1 MASKNKAGV
10 IHKCHLCDAQFTNKK
25 DKDIHYNGQFHKFM
39 MGVRRTQLS
48 YMGQSKTLNDQI
60 TETGK
65 KESLIGLEYIY
76 EYAEDSQGVRM
87 YECKLC
93 SSAFRVASI
102 FFHIVGIRHRVLYLA
117 KHHPIMGIEDDFEVQ
132 QQVHYRKLT
141 SHALAIEQTHVRK
154 KINVVEE
161 VYVSKP
167 NVTEVSDTEMY
178 LVDHVPSDKKTEKK
192 KEKKAVKK
200 DSNKSRRSWERAEKY
215 RELLRSRERDDDR
228 DDRSRRRDRDSSSRR
243 DLSNSLIHDEDFDAR
258 NISQASRLNL
268 LKDSSTTDYKSDR
281 RRRSRSRSRS
291 PDRRSKT
298 HSSQRSKFLES
309 SGDIDVRSV
318 LPAGGISFRELKAAN
333 IGHLQGGISSLHSPI
348 RKKKKKKTDKDSDSD
363 MDVCSMDFSECEPDD
378 FWCNEELFD
387 YLKCYYIGDEEDVQ
401 FILEAIKTLSHALVR
416 HKTRMEDLK
425 NWIAQEKKKLEE
437 EKKKFQEMKKRKED
451 KITSTK
457 ICEPEMLKMFNE
469 VTGSHKKQSSDTG
482 KDAQAAAQNTSA
494 EKVPLLPLPVPA
506 QRPPV
511 NQPPQLTNFLKT
523 IVAGIPP
530 MMLPA
535 TQRFP
540 AVTAP
545 QLVPGSQNPLVA
557 GSAPVQQAA
566 QKPPALNL
574 TLAQQALIS
583 QKALMAGMGQLLQ
596 QLFLRPQAPAN
607 PLIPT
612 PSPQFNTR
620 GPLGGT
626 RPALAAASTTPS
638 QNLQNPGP
646 KLDNPN
652 PSKEQWPFPGQGA
665 GRYPVTASTTP
676 SQNLQNP
683 GPKRDNPNPS
693 KEQWPF
699 PGQGAGRYPAEN
711 VVPSNPV
718 TGYQQLPGSSTA
730 PVQQT
735 GPRAPV
741 TASTTPSQNLQN
753 PGPKRDNPNP
763 SKEQW
768 PFPGQGA
775 GRYPAENVVPSNPV
789 TGYQQLPGS
798 STAPVQQT
806 GPRAPG
812 PETRYAQNP
821 EIPGSRFNNRD
832 PSKEQRPPL
841 LGQGPGGY
849 PAPMNPSQPQ
859 QQAAPNPQDANRF
872 NQNPRPG
879 IDIRG
884 PVDGAGPG
892 SETRFSQNQGPPVS
906 RFNNPNPP
914 KDQKSQMG
922 QAVGRYPESD
932 GRYNQNEAFPG
943 PRTDSAGAPNKS
955 GPPLGADAA
964 NRFNQNPPS
973 RFDTREPVDGAGAG
987 PGPITHFS
995 QTPQV
1000 PVSRFDNPNVSKDS
1014 RSNVGQTAGRY
1025 LGSDGRYSQNE
1036 PYPGARTDNNGSFD
1050 KTRPPSGAGSEMRFS
1065 QNLQNPGPRFD
1076 NSNPSNQPKSMV
1088 GQAANRYQEPNTF
1101 YSQDEAYPGAWT
1113 KNNGSHDKTRPP
1125 IGADQQGNYKQ
1136 TAWNSGPASGKQGF
1150 YNEAQPA
1157 SGMGTGRYDDQYTQN
1172 QWQSQYSSKEQ
1183 YGADNKPP
1191 APQGLQPQ
1199 PAASTGYSSEGRP
1212 DTWPSAAPAKRGVY
1226 PAGILKNKTVNPPS

>member
-1 MASKNKAGV
+1 
-10 IHKCHLCDAQFTNKK
+10 
-25 DKDIHYNGQFHKFM
+25 
-39 MGVRRTQLS
+39 
-48 YMGQSKTLNDQI
+48 
-60 TETGK
+60 
-65 KESLIGLEYIY
+65 
-76 EYAEDSQGVRM
+76 
-87 YECKLC
+87 
-93 SSAFRVASI
+93 
-102 FFHIVGIRHRVLYLA
+102 
-117 KHHPIMGIEDDFEVQ
+117 
-132 QQVHYRKLT
+132 
-141 SHALAIEQTHVRK
+141 
-154 KINVVEE
+154 
-161 VYVSKP
+161 
-167 NVTEVSDTEMY
+167 
-178 LVDHVPSDKKTEKK
+178 
-192 KEKKAVKK
+192 
-200 DSNKSRRSWERAEKY
+200 
-215 RELLRSRERDDDR
+215 
-228 DDRSRRRDRDSSSRR
+228 
-243 DLSNSLIHDEDFDAR
+243 
-258 NISQASRLNL
+258 
-268 LKDSSTTDYKSDR
+268 
-281 RRRSRSRSRS
+281 
-291 PDRRSKT
+291 
-298 HSSQRSKFLES
+298 
-309 SGDIDVRSV
+309 
-318 LPAGGISFRELKAAN
+318 
-333 IGHLQGGISSLHSPI
+333 
-348 RKKKKKKTDKDSDSD
+348 
-363 MDVCSMDFSECEPDD
+363 
-378 FWCNEELFD
+378 
-387 YLKCYYIGDEEDVQ
+387 
-401 FILEAIKTLSHALVR
+401 
-416 HKTRMEDLK
+416 
-425 NWIAQEKKKLEE
+425 
-437 EKKKFQEMKKRKED
+437 
-451 KITSTK
+451 
-457 ICEPEMLKMFNE
+457 PEMLKMFNE

-494 EKVPLLPLPVPA
+494 
-506 QRPPV
+506 
-511 NQPPQLTNFLKT
+511 
-523 IVAGIPP
+523 
-530 MMLPA
+530 
-535 TQRFP
+535 
-540 AVTAP
+540 VTAP

-566 QKPPALNL
+566 QKP
-574 TLAQQALIS
+574 
-583 QKALMAGMGQLLQ
+583 
-596 QLFLRPQAPAN
+596 
-607 PLIPT
+607 
-612 PSPQFNTR
+612 
-620 GPLGGT
+620 
-626 RPALAAASTTPS
+626 
-638 QNLQNPGP
+638 
-646 KLDNPN
+646 
-652 PSKEQWPFPGQGA
+652 
-665 GRYPVTASTTP
+665 PVTASTTP

-849 PAPMNPSQPQ
+849 P
-859 QQAAPNPQDANRF
+859 DANRF

-1088 GQAANRYQEPNTF
+1088 GQAANRYQGIPIHSNTAQYYIIQRIGGDGGAEMAMKSNEPNTF

-1157 SGMGTGRYDDQYTQN
+1157 SGMGTGRYDGIINTSTPKTSGNPSTVAKSSMEPTINLLHPKVSSLSLLLLPGTHQRGVQTHGPVQLLLN
-1172 QWQSQYSSKEQ
+1172 VVFILPASSKT
-1183 YGADNKPP
+1183 KR
-1191 APQGLQPQ
+1191 
-1199 PAASTGYSSEGRP
+1199 STPLPKSFPNQANVSVSSSEDHPNSYSVRSNLCH
-1212 DTWPSAAPAKRGVY
+1212 DKRGVDCHPLFLFLN
-1226 PAGILKNKTVNPPS
+1226 PAVEP

>member
-1 MASKNKAGV
+1 MADQNKVGV
-10 IHKCHLCDAQFTNKK
+10 IHKCYLCDAQFTNNN
-25 DKDIHYNGQFHKFM
+25 DKDTHYNGQFHKFM
-39 MGVRRTQLS
+39 MGVRRNQLS

-117 KHHPIMGIEDDFEVQ
+117 KHHPIMGIEDDFDVQ

-141 SHALAIEQTHVRK
+141 NHALAIEQTHGRK

-167 NVTEVSDTEMY
+167 NVSEVSDTEIY
-178 LVDHVPSDKKTEKK
+178 LVDNIPSNKKTEKK
-192 KEKKAVKK
+192 KEVRK
-200 DSNKSRRSWERAEKY
+200 DSNKLRRGRERAEKY
-215 RELLRSRERDDDR
+215 RELLKSRARDDDR
-228 DDRSRRRDRDSSSRR
+228 DDRSRRRERDSSSRR
-243 DLSNSLIHDEDFDAR
+243 DLTKSLIHDEDFDAR
-258 NISQASRLNL
+258 NISSASRLSL
-268 LKDSSTTDYKSDR
+268 LKDSSAADSRSDR
-281 RRRSRSRSRS
+281 RKRSRSRS
-291 PDRRSKT
+291 PDRRRKT
-298 HSSQRSKFLES
+298 HSSHRSKFLES

-318 LPAGGISFRELKAAN
+318 LPAGGISFRELKTAN
-333 IGHLQGGISSLHSPI
+333 IGHLQGGISTLHVPMP
-348 RKKKKKKTDKDSDSD
+348 KKKKTTTDKDSDSD

-457 ICEPEMLKMFNE
+457 ICEPEMLKLFNE
-469 VTGSHKKQSSDTG
+469 VTGSHKKNSSDTG

-494 EKVPLLPLPVPA
+494 EKVTQQLPVPA
-506 QRPPV
+506 QRPPDKV
-511 NQPPQLTNFLKT
+511 NQPLLLTNFLKT
-523 IVAGIPP
+523 VVAGIPP

-540 AVTAP
+540 AVAAP

-557 GSAPVQQAA
+557 GTAPVQQAA

-583 QKALMAGMGQLLQ
+583 QKALMAGMGQILQ
-596 QLFLRPQAPAN
+596 QLFLRPQAAAN
-607 PLIPT
+607 PLLPT
-612 PSPQFNTR
+612 PSPQFNIR

-626 RPALAAASTTPS
+626 RPALGAASTTPS
-638 QNLQNPGP
+638 QNLQIPGPKLDNPNTSKEQWPFQGQGAGRYPAGNVVPSNPVTGYQQLPGSSTAPVQQAGPRAPVSTITASTTPSQNLQIPGP

-665 GRYPVTASTTP
+665 GRYP
-676 SQNLQNP
+676 
-683 GPKRDNPNPS
+683 
-693 KEQWPF
+693 
-699 PGQGAGRYPAEN
+699 EN

-730 PVQQT
+730 PVQQ
-735 GPRAPV
+735 A
-741 TASTTPSQNLQN
+741 
-753 PGPKRDNPNP
+753 
-763 SKEQW
+763 
-768 PFPGQGA
+768 
-775 GRYPAENVVPSNPV
+775 
-789 TGYQQLPGS
+789 
-798 STAPVQQT
+798 

-906 RFNNPNPP
+906 RFDNTNPP

-922 QAVGRYPESD
+922 QAVSRYPESD

-973 RFDTREPVDGAGAG
+973 RFDTRGPVDGAGAG
-987 PGPITHFS
+987 QGPRTHFS

-1025 LGSDGRYSQNE
+1025 LGTDGRYSQNE

-1076 NSNPSNQPKSMV
+1076 NSNPGNQPKSLV
-1088 GQAANRYQEPNTF
+1088 GQAANRYQEPDTF
-1101 YSQDEAYPGAWT
+1101 YSQDDTYPGAWT

-1125 IGADQQGNYKQ
+1125 VGADQQGNYKQ
-1136 TAWNSGPASGKQGF
+1136 AAWNSGPTSGKQGF

-1183 YGADNKPP
+1183 YGAGIDNKPP